1 MSRSLRYAFALSLLL
16 NVGVVAALGYQWL
29 RGGLPPVVR
38 ETGPESAADYLKLS
52 ASQRERWHALE
63 ADFLSGLQSGI
74 KEMAAHRENLIRE
87 IFSER
92 PVPGRIEHER
102 EAIARLQ
109 DAQQKRVIGQL
120 LEEREVLDTAQ
131 RQALAEL
138 LLRQSPAES
147 DIERLHRK

>member
-1 MSRSLRYAFALSLLL
+1 MSRSLRYVFALSLLL
-16 NVGVVAALGYQWL
+16 NAGVLAALGYQSL
-29 RGGLPPVVR
+29 RGGLPHGL
-38 ETGPESAADYLKLS
+38 EIGQQTAADYLKLS

-63 ADFLSGLQSGI
+63 ADFLRGLQSGI
-74 KEMAAHRENLIRE
+74 KEIAAHRENLIRE

-131 RQALAEL
+131 RQALVEL

>member
-1 MSRSLRYAFALSLLL
+1 MSRALRYAFALSLLL

-29 RGGLPPVVR
+29 GGGLPHGL
-38 ETGPESAADYLKLS
+38 EIGEQTAADYLKLS

-63 ADFLSGLQSGI
+63 ADFLLGLQSGI
-74 KEMAAHRENLIRE
+74 KEIAAHRENLIRE
-87 IFSER
+87 IFSES
-92 PVPGRIEHER
+92 PVPGRIERER

-120 LEEREVLDTAQ
+120 LEERELLDTAQ

-147 DIERLHRK
+147 HIERLHRK